1 MPIPNDYYESKMTKY
16 KCKCGKTKELSKATI
31 VHVDG
36 DWETKEALCK
46 CGKYMQSEPL
56 EGMPSLKRTEESLS
70 KKKRGDKLWDGAK
83 EKLLGDRGINED
95 Y

>member
-1 MPIPNDYYESKMTKY
+1 MPIPNDYYETKMTKY
-16 KCKCGKTKELSKATI
+16 KCKCGKTKEISKATI
-31 VHVDG
+31 AYIDNE
-36 DWETKEALCK
+36 WETKEALCE

-83 EKLLGDRGINED
+83 EKLCGERGIND
-95 Y
+95 DF